1 MLQVLCYQNDDPSNP
16 SSPTG
21 KGKEGKDKKDAKKSD
36 KKDEKGKV
44 SCIGYLVT
52 FCCFCIEFLYNC
64 LPCVNFDNSLM
75 VIIFVNMTIDLTYMK
90 TIILISWCLKYL
102 NDKYKEMSKN
112 LKLN

>member
-1 MLQVLCYQNDDPSNP
+1 M
-16 SSPTG
+16 
-21 KGKEGKDKKDAKKSD
+21 
-36 KKDEKGKV
+36 
-44 SCIGYLVT
+44 
-52 FCCFCIEFLYNC
+52 
-64 LPCVNFDNSLM
+64 NFDNSLM